1 MTRESIDELRERL
14 LRDERVLDMIRM
26 RAYEIYQ
33 MRGETPGHEAEDWFR
48 AEVEVIGFIIDQE
61 PGAASESAQPIE
73 SSAVSAGA
81 PTPEQ
86 GVGEGLAEGATAEKK
101 TKRGASARATTP
113 RKKKSSGGTMSGSEE
128 VGEKKKAGKRA
139 TDGKSVE
146 GKAKEGKSRPS

>member
-48 AEVEVIGFIIDQE
+48 AEVEVIGFLIDQE
-61 PGAASESAQPIE
+61 SRTASEIAQPVE
-73 SSAVSAGA
+73 SSAVSAAA

-101 TKRGASARATTP
+101 TK
-113 RKKKSSGGTMSGSEE
+113 
-128 VGEKKKAGKRA
+128 
-139 TDGKSVE
+139 
-146 GKAKEGKSRPS
+146 